1 MNYEQFKR
9 VIERIEK
16 VRERSHTLYKLGIN
30 LMDHEEVYHEIITD
44 LMLSV
49 FNAEGKDWIDWYLYE
64 RIGFTDKVN
73 LATDKDGNEICYDIP
88 SLWEEVKHNL
98 LTNEKNNQ

>member
-1 MNYEQFKR
+1 MTYEQFKT
-9 VIERIEK
+9 VIEKLEK
-16 VRERSHTLYKLGIN
+16 VRERSHALYKLGID
-30 LMDHEEVYHEIITD
+30 LMEHEEVYHEIITY

-49 FNAEGKDWIDWYLYE
+49 FDKEGKDWIDWYLYE
-64 RIGFTDKVN
+64 RIGFSDQKN

-98 LTNEKNNQ
+98 LKK

>member
-1 MNYEQFKR
+1 MTYEQFKR
-9 VIERIEK
+9 VIEKLEK
-16 VRERSHTLYKLGIN
+16 VRERSHALYKLGIN

-44 LMLSV
+44 LMFSV

-64 RIGFTDKVN
+64 RTGFTDKVN

-88 SLWEEVKHNL
+88 SLWEEVKSDL
-98 LTNEKNNQ
+98 LNSK